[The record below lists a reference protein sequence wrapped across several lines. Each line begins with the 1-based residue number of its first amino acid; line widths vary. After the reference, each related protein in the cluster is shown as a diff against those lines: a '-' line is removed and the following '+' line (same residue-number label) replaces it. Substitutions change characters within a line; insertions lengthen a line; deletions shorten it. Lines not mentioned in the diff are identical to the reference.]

1 MKRNDNL
8 TSRPTAGC
16 PPMPLFNQKKRNPI
30 PLTLTPSGND
40 LYSHDEFMPNDGSHQ
55 KKRNL
60 IPLMTTPS
68 ANDCFSYTEFMT
80 STRSPAPYGASGD
93 ILIQAPLTFT
103 TIVSGLPL
111 SAYGSYQAS
120 GSSNDAQ
127 PSHQWT
133 KQDMARSTQAPQHS
147 TYRPAPTTRYYAPLP
162 HPFKP
167 EKTHIDVSFFFR
179 SKMVTPSRFEGPQVY
194 RSDLTSKQNQY
205 QTSTSSLSAPSKQR
219 VHSGFS
225 QMGQQ
230 PPEGSA
236 GLTQFRSQPQRVG
249 PLSGPAAQ
257 TQNKWNFKNTFGAQ
271 KPTFVGKM
279 SGNKP
284 QTPRETQTQRSV
296 PQKAAF
302 DNSLRILNATI
313 EGMKYWS
320 QFKIKV
326 PLFFEIIAT
335 LDSAVTI
342 GHHGAKNFLLRNGN
356 EVVQCVFYENEQNL
370 PRLFRGQ
377 VHRCVGNYDGNRDVL
392 VCMSIR
398 EAKPSEVRNALNTIK
413 VCDNYMRKLVKLF
426 HEV

>member
-16 PPMPLFNQKKRNPI
+16 PPMPLFNQKQRNPI

-40 LYSHDEFMPNDGSHQ
+40 LYSHNEFMPNDGSHQ

-80 STRSPAPYGASGD
+80 STRSPAPYGASG
-93 ILIQAPLTFT
+93 
-103 TIVSGLPL
+103 
-111 SAYGSYQAS
+111 AYGSYQAL
-120 GSSNDAQ
+120 GSSHDAQ

-133 KQDMARSTQAPQHS
+133 KQDMARSTQALQHS
-147 TYRPAPTTRYYAPLP
+147 NYRPAPTTRYYAPLP
-162 HPFKP
+162 HPFKA
-167 EKTHIDVSFFFR
+167 EKKQP
-179 SKMVTPSRFEGPQVY
+179 KMGTPSRFEGPQVY

-219 VHSGFS
+219 AHSGFS

-230 PPEGSA
+230 PPERPA
-236 GLTQFRSQPQRVG
+236 GPTQFRSQPQPVG

-271 KPTFVGKM
+271 KPPFVGKM
-279 SGNKP
+279 SGDKP
-284 QTPRETQTQRSV
+284 QTPREPQTRSV

-370 PRLFRGQ
+370 PHLFRGQ

-398 EAKPSEVRNALNTIK
+398 EAKPSEVRNALITIK